1 MCNLQNSLSN
11 CQKKKKKSKHPLSS
25 KQGTIFFNG
34 NKFQVT
40 YILDEQQRETR
51 EEGLSK
57 KNT

>member
-1 MCNLQNSLSN
+1 M
-11 CQKKKKKSKHPLSS
+11 
-25 KQGTIFFNG
+25 QGTIFFNG

>member
-11 CQKKKKKSKHPLSS
+11 CQKKKKSKHPLSS